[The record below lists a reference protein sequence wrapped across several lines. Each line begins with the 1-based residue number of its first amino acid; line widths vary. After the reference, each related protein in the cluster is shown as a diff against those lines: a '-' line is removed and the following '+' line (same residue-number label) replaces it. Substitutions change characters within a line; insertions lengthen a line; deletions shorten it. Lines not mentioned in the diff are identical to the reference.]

1 MTKRNKFVSLYESY
15 MRRHQRGGFQV
26 GDVFI
31 FNKNFKSDEGYKKL
45 GQNVKDLIDQM
56 IDSGLHIRVVNI
68 KDTAPQRYPA
78 SDAGSSL
85 EVNLDL
91 AVDTGGGR
99 YMHYVTIPC
108 CLGEPV
114 TYGQNLPPIPDAMRR
129 VDKVNIKPE
138 EYVED
143 EEHPSNKS
151 ERRLAKKNTT
161 LKYSNGAV
169 QQNYTKNLKE
179 SINNGYMRKND
190 AMLLESA
197 YNSVLLRSQLENLT
211 IPQLQY
217 VVENATSYEL
227 DVIEELFG
235 GVGNL
240 LKAGKQAVQTGAR
253 AVGQAASSAGQAVK
267 AGAQQAGQAIQGA
280 AQQAGQAVK
289 GAGQAVKA
297 GAQQVGKNVQNL
309 YQTGEQEAAAEQRKA
324 EVAKSITT
332 LQQQLEALKQAN
344 PRIGQ
349 EIGEISEMTIG
360 QIQQL
365 VQRGLQ
371 SKQRASRG
379 ARQTGVFG
387 GVGTAA
393 SNAYNQQQ

>member
-26 GDVFI
+26 GDVFV

-99 YMHYVTIPC
+99 YMHYVTVPC

-114 TYGQNLPPIPDAMRR
+114 TYGQNLPPIPDAMKR

-151 ERRLAKKNTT
+151 ERKLAKKNTT
-161 LKYSNGAV
+161 LKYSNGAA

-190 AMLLESA
+190 NVLLESA
-197 YNSVLLRSQLENLT
+197 YSSVLLRSQLENLT
-211 IPQLQY
+211 ISQLY
-217 VVENATSYEL
+217 RVIENASSYEL
-227 DVIEELFG
+227 DIIEEKLNLGGIGSLFS
-235 GVGNL
+235 
-240 LKAGKQAVQTGAR
+240 AGKEAIKSGVKN
-253 AVGQAASSAGQAVK
+253 VGQAASG
-267 AGAQQAGQAIQGA
+267 AGQAIAGA
-280 AQQAGQAVK
+280 AQQAGKAVA
-289 GAGQAVKA
+289 GAGSAVKA
-297 GAQQVGKNVQNL
+297 GAQQVGKNVNRM
-309 YQTGEQEAAAEQRKA
+309 YQTGQRAGAAEQRRA
-324 EVAKSITT
+324 EVAKLVNSLT
-332 LQQQLEALKQAN
+332 QQLEALKQAN
-344 PRIGQ
+344 PDIGS
-349 EIGEISEMTIG
+349 EFDDITELTIGEI
-360 QIQQL
+360 QRK
-365 VQRGLQ
+365 VQRGF
-371 SKQRASRG
+371 ASN
-379 ARQTGVFG
+379 QK
-387 GVGTAA
+387 TAA
-393 SNAYNQQQ
+393 DARRDGFFKGVTNKASKAFNKTYNQQ